1 MHLPHEFHSNN
12 DLISWVSWVVQLQKL
27 VLGWL
32 IQSMGPLYKSDL
44 FFGAVYWGGLVAFVL
59 DAIELHAHGGTVRR
73 AELQLRRLPAE
84 AGRRMG

>member
-1 MHLPHEFHSNN
+1 
-12 DLISWVSWVVQLQKL
+12 
-27 VLGWL
+27 
-32 IQSMGPLYKSDL
+32 MGPLYKSDL